1 MQRVSFL
8 GTDEEE
14 EVRRLYGSG
23 FAMRLATE
31 RRMAADVGGHG
42 VAGLPTTNMMHD
54 ILTGNDM
61 KLQFEDVLS
70 LPEHRPLFVKHL
82 EKIAPGQG
90 WLPSK
95 KDAIDF
101 YRSFEP
107 GNGRIARE
115 FFNRD
120 TLFEEHFEQYPATE
134 IRDDVAMAE
143 DLLEQFLAQPQNA
156 ESW

>member
-1 MQRVSFL
+1 MMNDDNSIPVMKKPANMMEVGPNGNNLQAAALQKHPIEVMQKRQAVQRVSFL

-82 EKIAPGQG
+82 EDPHA
-90 WLPSK
+90 
-95 KDAIDF
+95 
-101 YRSFEP
+101 
-107 GNGRIARE
+107 
-115 FFNRD
+115 
-120 TLFEEHFEQYPATE
+120 
-134 IRDDVAMAE
+134 AME
-143 DLLEQFLAQPQNA
+143 RKLGMM
-156 ESW
+156 